1 MLENHA
7 AYGRPHLFSLCRM
20 AWVDNLKRVG
30 GCARSTYRNVHVACR
45 HPPRRSYFEG
55 GCFFFFCFGLAFD
68 VVANKVSKLGRY
80 NA

>member
-30 GCARSTYRNVHVACR
+30 GCALHTGTSTWPAVTLCKT
-45 HPPRRSYFEG
+45 
-55 GCFFFFCFGLAFD
+55 
-68 VVANKVSKLGRY
+68 ANSCTIQVESWDSQVKYGQSRPTVKL
-80 NA
+80 